1 MQIHDFF
8 NLHRKGTEGTI
19 RVLDMNV
26 IKYLLS
32 ILGILSLGLF
42 ASCGGSA
49 EAECCSDSGECCKE
63 GEHEHG
69 EGEGNAS
76 E

>member
-8 NLHRKGTEGTI
+8 NLQRKGTKGTI
-19 RVLDMNV
+19 RGLDMNV

-63 GEHEHG
+63 GE
-69 EGEGNAS
+69 GNAS

>member
-1 MQIHDFF
+1 
-8 NLHRKGTEGTI
+8 
-19 RVLDMNV
+19 MNV

-63 GEHEHG
+63 GE
-69 EGEGNAS
+69 GNAS